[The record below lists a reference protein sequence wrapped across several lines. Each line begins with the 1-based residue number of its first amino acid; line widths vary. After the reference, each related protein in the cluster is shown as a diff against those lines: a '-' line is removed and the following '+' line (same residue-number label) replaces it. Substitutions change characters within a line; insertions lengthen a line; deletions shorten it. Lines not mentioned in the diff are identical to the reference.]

1 MKRIITTLLSLIL
14 IVTSIPVV
22 SLAEQLEEEPI
33 INVMNELSEEEQL
46 LIEKQELG
54 SGIYFNEKFRLT
66 FENELDSESIFSINQ
81 KGFLELNSFAEFYS
95 EVNYES
101 VINYISKDLTL
112 IISINNDI
120 INSENY
126 DTDKYIIESVNTN
139 TDIVVFNEDK
149 ITNIDESVF
158 LEYLKEVIDNVEDY
172 HKSNDVQSE
181 DDEKTTENDED
192 NLSSGNSDNNSN
204 EETTVSNDDNSSNV
218 VDTTEEQTTNITEED
233 VNDVQRQL

>member
-1 MKRIITTLLSLIL
+1 M
-14 IVTSIPVV
+14 
-22 SLAEQLEEEPI
+22 
-33 INVMNELSEEEQL
+33 
-46 LIEKQELG
+46 
-54 SGIYFNEKFRLT
+54 
-66 FENELDSESIFSINQ
+66 
-81 KGFLELNSFAEFYS
+81 ELNSFAEFYS

-172 HKSNDVQSE
+172 HKSNDVQS
-181 DDEKTTENDED
+181 
-192 NLSSGNSDNNSN
+192 
-204 EETTVSNDDNSSNV
+204 
-218 VDTTEEQTTNITEED
+218 
-233 VNDVQRQL
+233 RR

>member
-1 MKRIITTLLSLIL
+1 MNKLKRIITTLLSLIL

-139 TDIVVFNEDK
+139 TDIVVF
-149 ITNIDESVF
+149 
-158 LEYLKEVIDNVEDY
+158 
-172 HKSNDVQSE
+172 
-181 DDEKTTENDED
+181 
-192 NLSSGNSDNNSN
+192 
-204 EETTVSNDDNSSNV
+204 
-218 VDTTEEQTTNITEED
+218 
-233 VNDVQRQL
+233 

>member
-1 MKRIITTLLSLIL
+1 MNKLKRIITTLLSLIL

-204 EETTVSNDDNSSNV
+204 EETTVSIIH
-218 VDTTEEQTTNITEED
+218 QMLWIL
-233 VNDVQRQL
+233 QRNKQQI